1 LLTGPEFNESYST
14 RNQGGTGQTGWDCC
28 IRRGANACR
37 EGGQSEQQAAT
48 GRHGE
53 AIWPAIRIKR
63 RSDNEA
69 RAMRPRASQG
79 NLFAGQ
85 TRAWSHRTRG
95 FLRLLGFLFFAIAA
109 LFTIGHCAFLL
120 SGCRCG
126 NDDDIIGETKNCR
139 EVSVPNRA

>member
-69 RAMRPRASQG
+69 RAMRPRAS
-79 NLFAGQ
+79 
-85 TRAWSHRTRG
+85 
-95 FLRLLGFLFFAIAA
+95 
-109 LFTIGHCAFLL
+109 
-120 SGCRCG
+120 
-126 NDDDIIGETKNCR
+126 
-139 EVSVPNRA
+139 